1 MEEGLFQTLQSNS
14 IEPKNG
20 SGFIKNDG
28 GAMHLCNLQFE
39 SKYSVDFKNL
49 YKLVVKEEYNKAEK
63 LLKSL
68 IESEQLSNSA
78 FIEKVFS
85 LKIYI
90 GSNLR
95 HFIKNLKIDKVPPLP
110 LDTNYDL
117 GRRFFYY
124 LYILNRSCGYKIVSP
139 YLNGI
144 KLNRPG
150 EKRLLADIYFFNND
164 YSKARDIYIEAAQE
178 VGENFDEFIH
188 LPIFTNSGACSLY
201 LEDYEKLHSLK
212 VLALEKTKNHPKVL
226 TSYAKYEVLALAQ
239 QRKPE
244 EALRLFNE
252 FKRTK
257 VLGAELTNADKNFSD
272 FINIALTKRDPEE
285 FKILFQT
292 KLLNVWQ
299 GNLKSSL
306 KTPEQVIGL
315 CHYFKELS
323 IFGDKDF
330 LDLYPF
336 ENTIYPIN
344 EFKILNKT
352 FEESKFRSF
361 GNPQSS
367 NFINLKTGE
376 FNIYGKKGIGLTTE
390 TKAIYWL
397 IRCHEFG
404 VNYETLASYIYEQ
417 EDISGIFLVK
427 DRIKQILHRIKNE
440 YKIPIETKNFRAYIS
455 PADVKNFYLTNS
467 DPLRINR
474 PFTVDSFMDFYGV
487 SKSKAQ
493 KKIRQLDSLI

>member
-1 MEEGLFQTLQSNS
+1 
-14 IEPKNG
+14 
-20 SGFIKNDG
+20 
-28 GAMHLCNLQFE
+28 MHLSNLQFE

-49 YKLVVKEEYNKAEK
+49 YKLFVKEEYSKAET

-68 IESEQLSNSA
+68 IESEQLSNAA

-85 LKIYI
+85 LKIYL

-110 LDTNYDL
+110 LDTKYDL

-139 YLNGI
+139 YLEGI

-164 YSKARDIYIEAAQE
+164 YSKARDLYTEAAQKI
-178 VGENFDEFIH
+178 GDNFDEFIH

-201 LEDYEKLHSLK
+201 LQDYEKLHSLK
-212 VLALEKTKNHPKVL
+212 LLALEKTKSHPKVKK
-226 TSYAKYEVLALAQ
+226 SYAKYEVLALAQ
-239 QRKPE
+239 KGKPE
-244 EALRLFNE
+244 EALGLFNE
-252 FKRTK
+252 FKCTS
-257 VLGAELTNADKNFSD
+257 VIGPDLTGADKNFSD

-285 FKILFQT
+285 FKLLFKT
-292 KLLNVWQ
+292 KLLDVWQ
-299 GNLKSSL
+299 GNLKSRL

-323 IFGDKDF
+323 IFEDKDF

-336 ENTIYPIN
+336 ENTIYPLDD
-344 EFKILNKT
+344 FKVLNKT
-352 FEESKFRSF
+352 FEEKKFRSF
-361 GNPQSS
+361 GSPESP

-376 FNIYGKKGIGLTTE
+376 FNIYEKKGIGLTTE
-390 TKAIYWL
+390 IKAIYWL

-427 DRIKQILHRIKNE
+427 DRIKQILHRVKNE
-440 YKIPIETKNFRAYIS
+440 YNLTVNSKNFRAYLSSDDVNSIYITNIDPPLMNKPYDLNSIMEIYDIS
-455 PADVKNFYLTNS
+455 
-467 DPLRINR
+467 R
-474 PFTVDSFMDFYGV
+474 
-487 SKSKAQ
+487 SKAS
-493 KKIRQLDSLI
+493 KVLKSLISKNI